1 MEALFGSSKT
11 PAEKMKEYQRSM
23 KKSIREMDR
32 ERTGLER
39 REKKLMTDI
48 KKEAKAGRNDSA
60 KIMARDLVRTRGY
73 IKKMYKMKS
82 HMEAISL
89 RLTTMQSTQQMAQAM
104 KGVTKV
110 MGKMNAK
117 MNIPQIQ
124 SIMMEFEKQN
134 EVMGMKEEM
143 MDDAMDDAIDPILS
157 CTLASRIHS
166 CEYDP
171 LVRNI
176 TDSTLPENKT
186 GRLGLGTHTERRSN
200 LIKRQTLARDSRP
213 PHVPRLRLLAV
224 GLDAA
229 FVARGGRRRRGS
241 VGARTVEGDV
251 EIRWRELCA
260 SGECHQ
266 TSGACATRRD
276 ATRRERC
283 GGRRDDE
290 RMGRWGEARGF

>member
-23 KKSIREMDR
+23 KKSIRGNGPR
-32 ERTGLER
+32 AHGPRAG
-39 REKKLMTDI
+39 EKKLMADI

-117 MNIPQIQ
+117 MNMPQIQ

-143 MDDAMDDAIDPILS
+143 MDDAMDDAFADDDDDEEEEKVLGAIFQELGIAELNKMGDAPTS
-157 CTLASRIHS
+157 QVESGTGAAEPGGMMAASGG
-166 CEYDP
+166 DGGGGGG
-171 LVRNI
+171 
-176 TDSTLPENKT
+176 D
-186 GRLGLGTHTERRSN
+186 
-200 LIKRQTLARDSRP
+200 D
-213 PHVPRLRLLAV
+213 
-224 GLDAA
+224 LDAELQK
-229 FVARGGRRRRGS
+229 RLENLRR
-241 VGARTVEGDV
+241 T
-251 EIRWRELCA
+251 
-260 SGECHQ
+260 
-266 TSGACATRRD
+266 
-276 ATRRERC
+276 
-283 GGRRDDE
+283 
-290 RMGRWGEARGF
+290 